1 MELPTV
7 QYRRHRLAYSVAAV
21 LGFLAAC
28 QGCYWL
34 ANGSV
39 SSFFGWIFLIIGLIA
54 FFGCSWTAIRNSLV
68 LELKHDGI
76 MYKKDTYGWNS
87 LRSYAIR
94 KEIGESSLF
103 VYLVLSFNDGREPLE
118 IQLDWL
124 DNSESVPEQMKVYA
138 KFFQIRFDGVEEKEV

>member
-28 QGCYWL
+28 QGFYWL
-34 ANGSV
+34 ASGSV
-39 SSFFGWIFLIIGLIA
+39 SSFFGWIFLIAGLIA
-54 FFGCSWTAIRNSLV
+54 FCGCSWTAIRNSLV
-68 LELKHDGI
+68 LELNQEGI

-94 KEIGESSLF
+94 KEIGESSLST
-103 VYLVLSFNDGREPLE
+103 YLILSFNDGRESLD

-124 DNSESVPEQMKVYA
+124 DNSESVPEQMDVYT
-138 KFFQIRFDGVEEKEV
+138 KFFQIQFDGVEKKEV